1 MIETFRSFDLML
13 QAYWVMAGVA
23 SIVFIIQAV
32 MTFVGFDADTD
43 MDASGGD
50 SDFDS
55 EGFHLISVKTIICF
69 LLGFGWTGVLFW
81 DDIESPWLLA
91 LLATLIGFAFMSLI
105 AYLLF
110 LVMKLDKDNSF
121 RIEQTIGQKG
131 EVYLTI
137 PAGGNQTGKVMV
149 SVNGS
154 MHELEAKT
162 NDAEKIP
169 TGEMVRITGVEAGNV
184 LVVEKA

>member
-1 MIETFRSFDLML
+1 MIETFRSFDFML
-13 QAYWVMAGVA
+13 QAYWVMAGVS
-23 SIVFIIQAV
+23 SIIFIIQAI
-32 MTFVGFDADTD
+32 MTFMGFDADTD
-43 MDASGGD
+43 MDGGGD

-55 EGFHLISVKTIICF
+55 EGFHLISVKTIVCF

-81 DDIESPWLLA
+81 DDVTSPWLLA
-91 LLATLIGFAFMSLI
+91 LLATLIGFGFMSLI

-110 LVMKLDKDNSF
+110 LVMKLDRDNSF
-121 RIEQTIGQKG
+121 RIEQTIGLSG

-137 PAGGNQTGKVMV
+137 PANGTQTGKVMV

-162 NDAEKIP
+162 NDAESIP
-169 TGEMVRITGVEAGNV
+169 TGASVQITGVEGGNV
-184 LVVEKA
+184 LIVKKG